1 MTIETFKEYA
11 KTRQALDSEEIR
23 RFMDEMS
30 NEARRVTFRLNASFH
45 TADEV
50 RGLLPTCSATG
61 FRRRPRLPAIL
72 YGLR

>member
-11 KTRQALDSEEIR
+11 KTRQALDTEEIR

-45 TADEV
+45 T
-50 RGLLPTCSATG
+50 RFSFLPVPLPGSAVA
-61 FRRRPRLPAIL
+61 PRLPAVL

>member
-45 TADEV
+45 TAV
-50 RGLLPTCSATG
+50 A
-61 FRRRPRLPAIL
+61 PRLPAIL

>member
-30 NEARRVTFRLNASFH
+30 NEARR
-45 TADEV
+45 
-50 RGLLPTCSATG
+50 SAVA
-61 FRRRPRLPAIL
+61 PRLPAVL

>member
-30 NEARRVTFRLNASFH
+30 NEARRVTFRLNASFELVK
-45 TADEV
+45 T
-50 RGLLPTCSATG
+50 
-61 FRRRPRLPAIL
+61 
-72 YGLR
+72 